1 MKSKSEN
8 ILEALFAAL
17 QTMEDVEVQRNTAV
31 PVAIPESGLLIL
43 RDGEFGEP
51 ESSLGGFADYYFSHK
66 ADLEVYVQEGSQ
78 ALRDTQ
84 SDEILQKVY
93 AAFSSN
99 ITLGGLVLGM
109 EITRDTSRL
118 EPIEGAEAIK
128 FISLNITLEYQSNTS
143 I

>member
-8 ILEALFAAL
+8 ILQALFAVL
-17 QTMEDVEVQRNTAV
+17 QTIEGLEVQRNTAV
-31 PVAIPESGLLIL
+31 PVAIPESSLLIL

-51 ESSLGGFADYYFSHK
+51 ESSLGGFADYYFTHK
-66 ADLEVYVQEGSQ
+66 AELEVYVQESDQ
-78 ALRDTQ
+78 LLRDTQ

-93 AAFSSN
+93 AALTSDL
-99 ITLGGLVLGM
+99 TLGGLVLGM
-109 EITRDTSRL
+109 EITRDTARL